1 MQRLHR
7 IKINLLIDLLDW
19 VMRLNSYKW
28 YKDRL
33 MISIQIQIILNLVT
47 QQYYTLAVEAG
58 NNLYTISK
66 VEGLVTAHFTGN
78 KTSVGM
84 HVL

>member
-1 MQRLHR
+1 
-7 IKINLLIDLLDW
+7 
-19 VMRLNSYKW
+19 
-28 YKDRL
+28 